1 MSLLCAI
8 IFLSIALIY
17 AIIMLVFTCKK
28 NGRRNQENID
38 DSNFVSISEYTDSE
52 VYDTDETQSSVSYYD
67 NLETDRPKDTMS
79 NSSID

>member
-17 AIIMLVFTCKK
+17 AIIMLVFTCKG
-28 NGRRNQENID
+28 NGRRNRENID

-52 VYDTDETQSSVSYYD
+52 VYDTDQTQSSVSYYD
-67 NLETDRPKDTMS
+67 LLEIDRSKDTMS